1 MPRKARRIIIL
12 FLELPEFIFHHGNL
26 YGIGRVIIKI
36 MQLMRVIFMFIK
48 FPAFIVFIEMNQ
60 LLPVIAH
67 PVMALHHM
75 LGRIFIEMIIKRLAP
90 SFRLLPLQQ
99 RHK

>member
-1 MPRKARRIIIL
+1 
-12 FLELPEFIFHHGNL
+12 
-26 YGIGRVIIKI
+26 
-36 MQLMRVIFMFIK
+36 MRVIFKVIQ
-48 FPAFIVFIEMNQ
+48 FPAVNVIIEMNQ
-60 LLPVIAH
+60 LVPVIAH